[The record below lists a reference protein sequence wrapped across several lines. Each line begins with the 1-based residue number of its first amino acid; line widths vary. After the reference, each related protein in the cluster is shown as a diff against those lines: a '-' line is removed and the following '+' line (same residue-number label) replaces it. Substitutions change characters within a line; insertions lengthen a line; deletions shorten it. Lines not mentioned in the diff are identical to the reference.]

1 MSAALANDGTNAS
14 NATDATAAVERR
26 RLGGAG
32 GGTASDEEGRAQHCS
47 GELEPHEACLGP
59 AAVTAKQRKMVAH
72 LADLTATPAPELE
85 RMTHD
90 QARAWLGERW
100 QEYMDPER

>member
-1 MSAALANDGTNAS
+1 MSAAFTDDGTNAS
-14 NATDATAAVERR
+14 NASDAAAAVERR
-26 RLGGAG
+26 RLED
-32 GGTASDEEGRAQHCS
+32 GTTPNEEGQAQHCS

-59 AAVTAKQRKMVAH
+59 AAVTAKQRKMVGH
-72 LADLTATPAPELE
+72 LADLTATPTPELE